1 MNRSWVRFP
10 QAAQKRPPLQGWAL
24 SSMYEAWAESAGE
37 RAVGLGVPS
46 CGRTWLRVPGLG
58 FAPCHYRGWAAW
70 CARGRR
76 PARSPSAPQVAACC
90 PDRSPAA
97 ARPARPLAVRAASF
111 ARRVGSKPGQAPQ
124 ASRRP
129 PIGRGACV
137 LPGQA
142 PPPPTGTA
150 DHGVPQ
156 PGPPDPQCGLV
167 RRAEIWGC
175 SDACCYKRRQS
186 EVFFVWISGPLLQ
199 TSSIRW
205 LFH

>member
-1 MNRSWVRFP
+1 MRE
-10 QAAQKRPPLQGWAL
+10 PPGPCG
-24 SSMYEAWAESAGE
+24 AG
-37 RAVGLGVPS
+37 R
-46 CGRTWLRVPGLG
+46 LRV
-58 FAPCHYRGWAAW
+58 
-70 CARGRR
+70 
-76 PARSPSAPQVAACC
+76 ACC

-150 DHGVPQ
+150 AKPCRPRGGLESVGACCLCVAR
-156 PGPPDPQCGLV
+156 PGPAAAHGCRSLAPPPPTGTAARPRRRGLAPQAPRLEARPVAAHQFRMQFPFVIVPICVSLQ
-167 RRAEIWGC
+167 
-175 SDACCYKRRQS
+175 CYVTC
-186 EVFFVWISGPLLQ
+186 VFELHATYVSYWPRCHPSVP
-199 TSSIRW
+199 
-205 LFH
+205 